1 MTPQT
6 SYYGED
12 EEVGE
17 HVVQGAADV
26 EVVRKIVFLLAE
38 EVDQST
44 EVGRET
50 YQETE
55 KVGKREE
62 EVSSETRSWWRWSCH
77 VFLGKCGVILGYA
90 VPDIAIS
97 GCFFI

>member
-1 MTPQT
+1 MKDILSVIPQT
-6 SYYGED
+6 SNDGED
-12 EEVGE
+12 EEVGQ

-26 EVVRKIVFLLAE
+26 EVVGEIVFLLAE

-50 YQETE
+50 HQETE

-62 EVSSETRSWWRWSCH
+62 EVCSETRSWWRWS
-77 VFLGKCGVILGYA
+77 
-90 VPDIAIS
+90 
-97 GCFFI
+97 